1 MSKKYK
7 ILIVDD
13 ELDIVELLTYNLK
26 NIGYITFQATDGEQA
41 IKVAIKEKPDVILLD
56 IIMPKLNGFEVCKKL
71 RSMDEFSLGKAI
83 IIFLT
88 AKNDEFSHIKALEYG
103 ADDFITKPISL
114 PILFARISNLL
125 KRIQQI
131 ASDEEKIVFD
141 NIVIDRKRY
150 SITIDNKEIKLPRK
164 EFELLFLLASKP
176 NQVIPREQLYDIVW
190 GEDVFV
196 TDRTI
201 DVHIRKLRQKIG
213 EKYIETIK
221 GVGYMFSI

>member
-1 MSKKYK
+1 MNNKAK

-13 ELDIVELLTYNLK
+13 EPDIVELLSYNLK
-26 NIGYITFQATDGEQA
+26 NSGFITYNAFDGEEA
-41 IKVAIKEKPDVILLD
+41 IKIALKEKPDVILLD
-56 IIMPKLNGFEVCKKL
+56 IIMPKLNGFEVCKRLRAIEDFKL
-71 RSMDEFSLGKAI
+71 NKAI

-88 AKNDEFSHIKALEYG
+88 AKNDEFSHIKAFEFG

-114 PILFARISNLL
+114 PILFARINNLL
-125 KRIQQI
+125 KRSKQFNT
-131 ASDEEKIVFD
+131 SEEKLFFE
-141 NIVIDRKRY
+141 NIIIDKNRY
-150 SITIDNKEIKLPRK
+150 SVTIDNKEIKLPRK

-176 NQVIPREQLYDIVW
+176 NQVIPREHLYDVIW
-190 GEDVFV
+190 GEDVIV

-213 EKYIETIK
+213 DKYIETIK